1 MSENNNK
8 EIFTKEDFLKEI
20 NDFEEK
26 WMKMLDVKE
35 FELKK
40 EMTDIKENSTDILQK
55 SKILLEKYST
65 EKLRDSRIS
74 ELEAFKNKV
83 NDMLLTHEIRIN
95 NNIKDIANFSSKYEK
110 IISENFLVPGFVGPS
125 CQYKTLSEY
134 IIFNINEVSKIKAE
148 KDIVKRDQKESR
160 SKMDSFMK
168 QMLVLNESTMVQSRE
183 YVNGKQKDIISV
195 IDGKLQPLDDK
206 IFRFYQSSLQFQS
219 NVEKEIKGF
228 RNDIE
233 RILKIKEEI
242 IEIINEKEEQLNN
255 KLEQINKKVVMNIQD
270 IGINK
275 NKILQITNEI
285 KEINKNYDKLNNKIN
300 DIYKQINKLPDTSNP
315 YKKNAKD
322 LRRSVNPIFFMN
334 KLNKGNLSLSSSIKE
349 KNRNNTE
356 NATEREEKDE
366 EEKTYNKKNEDL
378 KDIKEIKD
386 NNEINNELKDDI
398 NDENKKTLES
408 DKNDLK
414 SIEMKIQSKL
424 MKNKSDNK
432 NKLEK
437 NKYKTFYN
445 KIIKEKDD
453 DIEFETF
460 YMGKTK
466 IPIIKKP
473 FLLDQRI
480 LSDEEMRLIY
490 RERLEKNKEKLKI
503 EKIRKNF
510 LNYDLNSK
518 NNKNKY
524 KNNKNKGKN
533 LDINYYKLS
542 IPKLTPNQKSDEKLF
557 YQTNYDKKRMKEINN
572 EFKFNNNLAKEK
584 KYYRFSPNTKN
595 NIKSLN
601 LVNLKLDGSIAINP
615 ETNNGAY
622 VLAKKQLENERMSRI
637 NYTPTSY
644 IFLNDISKGTKTS
657 KLVSMTFM
665 KEEQKMLNSF
675 SNTLENEENRMKLD
689 VTDLYKNVK
698 FFKEK

>member
-95 NNIKDIANFSSKYEK
+95 NNIKDIANFSSKYDK

-424 MKNKSDNK
+424 MKNKSYNK
-432 NKLEK
+432 NNLEK

-503 EKIRKNF
+503 EKIRKNC

-518 NNKNKY
+518 NNK
-524 KNNKNKGKN
+524 
-533 LDINYYKLS
+533 
-542 IPKLTPNQKSDEKLF
+542 
-557 YQTNYDKKRMKEINN
+557 
-572 EFKFNNNLAKEK
+572 
-584 KYYRFSPNTKN
+584 
-595 NIKSLN
+595 
-601 LVNLKLDGSIAINP
+601 
-615 ETNNGAY
+615 
-622 VLAKKQLENERMSRI
+622 MSRI
-637 NYTPTSY
+637 NVTPTSY
-644 IFLNDISKGTKTS
+644 MNLNDYSNGKKTS

-665 KEEQKMLNSF
+665 KEEQKMINSF
-675 SNTLENEENRMKLD
+675 NNTLENEENRMKLE
-689 VTDLYKNVK
+689 VSDLYKNVK
-698 FFKEK
+698 FFTKN

>member
-300 DIYKQINKLPDTSNP
+300 DIYKQINKLPDTSNS

-480 LSDEEMRLIY
+480 LSDEEIRLIY

-557 YQTNYDKKRMKEINN
+557 YQTNYDKKRMK
-572 EFKFNNNLAKEK
+572 
-584 KYYRFSPNTKN
+584 
-595 NIKSLN
+595 
-601 LVNLKLDGSIAINP
+601 D
-615 ETNNGAY
+615 
-622 VLAKKQLENERMSRI
+622 ER
-637 NYTPTSY
+637 N
-644 IFLNDISKGTKTS
+644 K
-657 KLVSMTFM
+657 
-665 KEEQKMLNSF
+665 
-675 SNTLENEENRMKLD
+675 
-689 VTDLYKNVK
+689 
-698 FFKEK
+698 

>member
-95 NNIKDIANFSSKYEK
+95 NNIKDIANFSSKYDK

-148 KDIVKRDQKESR
+148 KDTVKRDQKESR

-195 IDGKLQPLDDK
+195 IDGKLKPLDDK

-300 DIYKQINKLPDTSNP
+300 DIYKQINKLPDTSNS

-414 SIEMKIQSKL
+414 SIEMKIQLKL
-424 MKNKSDNK
+424 MM
-432 NKLEK
+432 
-437 NKYKTFYN
+437 
-445 KIIKEKDD
+445 IIA
-453 DIEFETF
+453 
-460 YMGKTK
+460 
-466 IPIIKKP
+466 
-473 FLLDQRI
+473 L
-480 LSDEEMRLIY
+480 
-490 RERLEKNKEKLKI
+490 
-503 EKIRKNF
+503 
-510 LNYDLNSK
+510 
-518 NNKNKY
+518 
-524 KNNKNKGKN
+524 
-533 LDINYYKLS
+533 
-542 IPKLTPNQKSDEKLF
+542 
-557 YQTNYDKKRMKEINN
+557 
-572 EFKFNNNLAKEK
+572 
-584 KYYRFSPNTKN
+584 
-595 NIKSLN
+595 
-601 LVNLKLDGSIAINP
+601 
-615 ETNNGAY
+615 
-622 VLAKKQLENERMSRI
+622 QLH
-637 NYTPTSY
+637 
-644 IFLNDISKGTKTS
+644 
-657 KLVSMTFM
+657 
-665 KEEQKMLNSF
+665 
-675 SNTLENEENRMKLD
+675 
-689 VTDLYKNVK
+689 
-698 FFKEK
+698 